1 MQNRSSYTILLLSA
15 IMLICSCATRKA
27 ITTNYYY
34 QNEKT
39 LAIIEQSYKALYQQR
54 HFSVEFTD
62 RSFNYISLEFMTD
75 SIKYIYE
82 FEINEPRFQDTLVK
96 YHLPKKGITDL
107 IMQMRSIRCI
117 WINNLDYYTNNQK
130 NNLVFMSIRP
140 VAIHLPFTYEKY
152 FVLTFYTQKQYFNS
166 EGGLLA
172 NRRLKK
178 LRKINGEI
186 FQRINDKVCYT
197 ISERFR

>member
-1 MQNRSSYTILLLSA
+1 MQNRSSYTILLLCA

-96 YHLPKKGITDL
+96 YNLPKKGITDL

-152 FVLTFYTQKQYFNS
+152 FVLTFYTQKQYFDS

-178 LRKINGEI
+178 LRKINGET